1 MGDLDELLQSI
12 QEEAKRESAISL
24 YEGTRQDDLVDKEV
38 DERILRLLGLEE
50 VFDIDYATYLTLLK
64 ERMVAA
70 RMADAQIP
78 TEEAELLT
86 NEFRTVK
93 SKVGRFKI
101 KKKKVSFDG
110 TGGGGATAAISPS
123 RLMLPGGVS
132 ESDKTSS
139 VDAALLN
146 KLDELLSVIKQD
158 LKLDKEEEK
167 RKKVTAENLRRRGSE
182 DKLEDG
188 NKASKFLK
196 GAAKKAFAPFES
208 ILDKVLKFLG
218 FTALGFV
225 FDKFYKWWTNPEN
238 QKKVEL
244 LGTFLKDWWPAL
256 SAAALLF
263 LTPFGAFVRGTI
275 RLLRTQLP
283 RLLRLIARN
292 PLATVA
298 LLGAAGATTS
308 AIKVEQRRE
317 RLDKEDD
324 ASVVTPKEFL
334 EEKQTPGYGQLMDES
349 ILQRGFGGGGF
360 GAFSQGGVISQ
371 YPQYKFRNRGIL
383 AATQGAK
390 ITTNSGQEITG
401 AGVDTQLI
409 AAQPGEMIMPV
420 STVNQYGANY
430 FMDLIRSSGK
440 TGKPKMVNNIQFAK
454 SGGMVGNVVNNIQ
467 SMQSGGMVGNIVNAL
482 SFLPGTGTVM
492 APMASQGTY
501 QDEGTVMSKFL
512 GMNVPGSL
520 RRQKY
525 SDMDVQ
531 RYNRSDT
538 GDPTRFLEKFSAQD
552 TRSDSLNKIYGKFG
566 QVPTSP
572 AVRSNRRAVPALQ
585 MSESDRNKKFIGES
599 FKNLP
604 QNINTLKSAA
614 QRQREMLNQIMPGRF
629 EGSMNMRG
637 QPLNMGPQSS
647 IAPVGTPVVSS
658 ETKMIVLPPQT
669 TVAKKPDIPVK
680 EGSDIPQFDII
691 ASSGGRSRVISA
703 LGISDLVGA

>member
-101 KKKKVSFDG
+101 KKKRVSFDG

-132 ESDKTSS
+132 ESDETSS
-139 VDAALLN
+139 VDATLLN
-146 KLDELLSVIKQD
+146 KLDELLSVVKQD

-167 RKKVTAENLRRRGSE
+167 RKKVTAENLRRRGRE

-196 GAAKKAFAPFES
+196 GAAKKALAPFTG
-208 ILDKVLKFLG
+208 ILDKILKFLG
-218 FTALGFV
+218 FTALGFI

-244 LGTFLKDWWPAL
+244 LGTFLKDWWPSL

-263 LTPFGAFVRGTI
+263 LTPFGGFVRGTI

-283 RLLRLIARN
+283 RLLRLVARN

-298 LLGAAGATTS
+298 VLGGGATI
-308 AIKVEQRRE
+308 A
-317 RLDKEDD
+317 
-324 ASVVTPKEFL
+324 
-334 EEKQTPGYGQLMDES
+334 S
-349 ILQRGFGGGGF
+349 ILSNPTENVADQSSGLGSY
-360 GAFSQGGVISQ
+360 SQGGII
-371 YPQYKFRNRGIL
+371 PRLRFRKRGIP

-409 AAQPGEMIMPV
+409 AAQPGEMVMPV
-420 STVNQYGANY
+420 STVNQYGSDF
-430 FMDLIRSSGK
+430 FMNLIQSSGK
-440 TGKPKMVNNIQFAK
+440 TGKPKMVNNIQF
-454 SGGMVGNVVNNIQ
+454 
-467 SMQSGGMVGNIVNAL
+467 MQSGGMVGNIVNAL
-482 SFLPGTGTVM
+482 SFLPGTGNVM

-512 GMNVPGSL
+512 GINVPGSL

-525 SDMDVQ
+525 SDEDVQ

-538 GDPTRFLEKFSAQD
+538 GDPTRFLQQFSAQD
-552 TRSDSLNKIYGKFG
+552 TRFDSLNRIYSKFG
-566 QVPTSP
+566 EVPTSP
-572 AVRSNRRAVPALQ
+572 AVRSTRRAAPAPQ
-585 MSESDRNKKFIGES
+585 MSEKERNDRFIGES

-604 QNINTLKSAA
+604 QNINTLKGAA

-658 ETKMIVLPPQT
+658 ETQMIVLPPTT

-680 EGSDIPQFDII
+680 QGSDVPDFSII
-691 ASSGGRSRVISA
+691 ANSAGRDKVTAA